1 MLPSALECSP
11 HLLLCVHCPT
21 HVSLQ
26 HAVRLIAFG
35 RLEDYLEVS
44 VPVKLGGSGS
54 DGKPPSPSD
63 GTKRPP
69 PDATPDEAPEEK
81 RAKPQ

>member
-1 MLPSALECSP
+1 M
-11 HLLLCVHCPT
+11 LLCVLSVLC
-21 HVSLQ
+21 VSLQ

-44 VPVKLGGSGS
+44 IPMKLVSSGDS
-54 DGKPPSPSD
+54 GKPPSSSD
-63 GTKRPP
+63 GAKRPP
-69 PDATPDEAPEEK
+69 PDSAPEDAPEEK

>member
-1 MLPSALECSP
+1 MLTS
-11 HLLLCVHCPT
+11 LLLCVHCAAC
-21 HVSLQ
+21 VSSQ

-44 VPVKLGGSGS
+44 VPVKLGSSGS

-63 GTKRPP
+63 GAKRPP
-69 PDATPDEAPEEK
+69 PDDTPDEAPEEK
-81 RAKPQ
+81 RAKPE